1 MSATKELT
9 VGLLIVSDT
18 AAADHATDRAIDTLT
33 AVIAEANAQIRDNA
47 YEWLVE
53 ERRIIPDDTEKIQ
66 EKIKDWCDNKAL
78 SLILTTGGTG
88 FAKRDVT
95 PEAVS
100 ELLDKTASG
109 LVHGMLAASLK
120 ITPFAI
126 MSRPVAGVR
135 GDTVIVTL
143 PGSPKGAKENLESI
157 IKLLPH
163 ACIQAA
169 GGDSR
174 VLHSGGIKKL
184 EKEAG
189 VAPSSGA
196 HDHHSHLHESGGLAS
211 DDAVGMTSGC
221 GHHHGGGGHHAPTPR
236 TQQGGELKSNDLT
249 GDVARRHRSSPYPM
263 ISVKEAHNLVVENIP
278 GPEIVKR
285 KVDANL
291 VGYILAEEVR
301 AKESVPA
308 FRASI
313 VDGYAIVHTDG
324 VGIYPVVGVSHA
336 APGEIKP
343 LEAGQIARITTGAPL
358 PPGATA
364 VVMVEDT
371 RIAKTT
377 DDGTEELE
385 IEILASG
392 LTELENVRE
401 VGSDMKTGDLLLSK
415 GAEITAVGGEIG
427 LLASV
432 GIVEVGVYRKP
443 VVGVL
448 STGDEIVQHDRT
460 GDLSIGEVR
469 DSNRPTLLAAITA
482 RGFEAVDLGI
492 AKDQPGTLEDV
503 LKDALSK
510 VDVIITTGGVSMGE
524 KDLLKPTIERTF
536 NGTIHFGR
544 VAMKPGKP
552 TTFAT
557 IPTEGNISRPIFS
570 LPGNP
575 ASATVTFHLF
585 VLPALRHLSGF
596 IGEDIHLAK
605 ALVTVEEDLVL
616 DPRPEYHRAAIR
628 IDRSGGLVARS
639 TGGQRSSRI
648 GSMEAAN
655 ALLCLPGLS
664 EVGDKR
670 TRIPRGDK
678 VEALII
684 GELKVLDV

>member
-1 MSATKELT
+1 MKRTTNA
-9 VGLLIVSDT
+9 GIT
-18 AAADHATDRAIDTLT
+18 A
-33 AVIAEANAQIRDNA
+33 
-47 YEWLVE
+47 LV
-53 ERRIIPDDTEKIQ
+53 
-66 EKIKDWCDNKAL
+66 
-78 SLILTTGGTG
+78 
-88 FAKRDVT
+88 
-95 PEAVS
+95 
-100 ELLDKTASG
+100 
-109 LVHGMLAASLK
+109 
-120 ITPFAI
+120 AI

-135 GDTVIVTL
+135 GDTVVITL
-143 PGSPKGAKENLESI
+143 PGSPKGARENLESV

-189 VAPSSGA
+189 VAPSGET
-196 HDHHSHLHESGGLAS
+196 HGHHSHLYESGGLAS

-236 TQQGGELKSNDLT
+236 TQQVGELRSNDLS

-263 ISVKEAHNLVVENIP
+263 ISVKEAHKLVLENIP
-278 GPEIVKR
+278 APEIVKR
-285 KVDANL
+285 KVDATL

-313 VDGYAIVHTDG
+313 VDGYAVVHTDG

-336 APGEIKP
+336 APGELKP

-392 LTELENVRE
+392 LAELENVRE

-432 GIVEVGVYRKP
+432 GIVEVEVYKKP

-448 STGDEIVQHDRT
+448 STGDEIVQHDRDK
-460 GDLSIGEVR
+460 DLSIGEVR

-482 RGFEAVDLGI
+482 RRFEAVDLGI

-503 LKDALSK
+503 LRDALSK

-557 IPTEGNISRPIFS
+557 ISTKDNVSRPIFS

-585 VLPALRHLSGF
+585 VLPALRQLSGF

-616 DPRPEYHRAAIR
+616 DPRPEYHRAAVR
-628 IDRSGGLVARS
+628 VDRSGGLVARS

-684 GELKVLDV
+684 GELKVLDA

>member
-33 AVIAEANAQIRDNA
+33 AVIAEANAQIDNNA
-47 YEWLVE
+47 YEWLIE
-53 ERRIIPDDTEKIQ
+53 ERRIIPDDKSKIQ
-66 EKIKDWCDNKAL
+66 EKVKDWCDNKAL
-78 SLILTTGGTG
+78 SLVVTTGGTG

-135 GDTVIVTL
+135 GDTVVITL
-143 PGSPKGAKENLESI
+143 PGSPKGAKENFESI

-174 VLHSGGIKKL
+174 VLHSGGMKKL

-189 VAPSSGA
+189 VAPSGGA
-196 HDHHSHLHESGGLAS
+196 HDHHSHLYESGGLAS

-236 TQQGGELKSNDLT
+236 TQQGGELRSNDLT

-263 ISVKEAHNLVVENIP
+263 ISVKEAHKLVVENIP
-278 GPEIVKR
+278 APEVVKR
-285 KVDANL
+285 KVDAGL
-291 VGYILAEEVR
+291 IGHILAEEVR

-313 VDGYAIVHTDG
+313 VDGYAVVHTDG
-324 VGIYPVVGVSHA
+324 AGVYPVVGVSHA

-358 PPGATA
+358 PLGASA

-401 VGSDMKTGDLLLSK
+401 VGSDMKTGDLLLRK
-415 GAEITAVGGEIG
+415 GAEVTAVGGEIG

-432 GIVEVGVYRKP
+432 GIVEVEVYKKP

-448 STGDEIVQHDRT
+448 STGDEIVQHDRAE
-460 GDLSIGEVR
+460 DLSFGEVR

-510 VDVIITTGGVSMGE
+510 VDLIITTGGVSMGE

-557 IPTEGNISRPIFS
+557 IPIKDDVSRPIFS

-585 VLPALRHLSGF
+585 VLPALRQLSGF
-596 IGEDIHLAK
+596 IGDGIHLAK
-605 ALVTVEEDLVL
+605 ALVIVEEDLVL
-616 DPRPEYHRAAIR
+616 DPRPEYHRAAVR
-628 IDRSGGLVARS
+628 IDRSGSLVARS

>member
-1 MSATKELT
+1 
-9 VGLLIVSDT
+9 
-18 AAADHATDRAIDTLT
+18 
-33 AVIAEANAQIRDNA
+33 
-47 YEWLVE
+47 
-53 ERRIIPDDTEKIQ
+53 
-66 EKIKDWCDNKAL
+66 
-78 SLILTTGGTG
+78 
-88 FAKRDVT
+88 
-95 PEAVS
+95 
-100 ELLDKTASG
+100 
-109 LVHGMLAASLK
+109 MLAASLK

-135 GDTVIVTL
+135 GDTVIITL

-174 VLHSGGIKKL
+174 VIHSGGMKKL

-189 VAPSSGA
+189 VAPHSGA
-196 HDHHSHLHESGGLAS
+196 HDHHSHLYESGGLAS

-221 GHHHGGGGHHAPTPR
+221 GHHHGGGHHAPTPR
-236 TQQGGELKSNDLT
+236 TKNGELRSNDLT

-263 ISVKEAHNLVVENIP
+263 ISVKEAHKLVEENIP
-278 GPEIVKR
+278 APEVVKK
-285 KVDANL
+285 KVDASL

-313 VDGYAIVHTDG
+313 VDGYAVLHTDG

-377 DDGTEELE
+377 DDGVEELE

-401 VGSDMKTGDLLLSK
+401 VGSDMKTGDLLLQK

-432 GIVEVGVYRKP
+432 GIAEVEVYKKP

-448 STGDEIVQHDRT
+448 STGDEIVQHDRAENLT
-460 GDLSIGEVR
+460 LGEVR

-557 IPTEGNISRPIFS
+557 IPTQDSAPKPIFS

-585 VLPALRHLSGF
+585 VLPALRQLAGF
-596 IGEDIHLAK
+596 IGNDIHLAK

-670 TRIPRGDK
+670 TRVPRGDK

-684 GELKVLDV
+684 GDLKVLDV

>member
-263 ISVKEAHNLVVENIP
+263 ISVKEAHKLVVENIP

>member
-9 VGLLIVSDT
+9 IGLLIVSDT

-33 AVIAEANAQIRDNA
+33 AVIAEANAQIHNNA

-189 VAPSSGA
+189 VAPSGRA

-263 ISVKEAHNLVVENIP
+263 ISVKEAHKLVVENIP

-285 KVDANL
+285 KVDSNL

-392 LTELENVRE
+392 LAELENVRE

-427 LLASV
+427 LLSSV
-432 GIVEVGVYRKP
+432 GIVEVEVYRKP

-448 STGDEIVQHDRT
+448 STGDEIVQHDRAR
-460 GDLSIGEVR
+460 DLSIGEVR

-482 RGFEAVDLGI
+482 RGFEAIDLGI

-536 NGTIHFGR
+536 DGTIHFGR

-585 VLPALRHLSGF
+585 VLPALRQLSGF

>member
-1 MSATKELT
+1 M
-9 VGLLIVSDT
+9 
-18 AAADHATDRAIDTLT
+18 
-33 AVIAEANAQIRDNA
+33 
-47 YEWLVE
+47 
-53 ERRIIPDDTEKIQ
+53 
-66 EKIKDWCDNKAL
+66 
-78 SLILTTGGTG
+78 
-88 FAKRDVT
+88 
-95 PEAVS
+95 
-100 ELLDKTASG
+100 LDKTASG
-109 LVHGMLAASLK
+109 LVHGMLASSLK

-174 VLHSGGIKKL
+174 VIHSGGMKQL

-189 VAPSSGA
+189 VASSGGV
-196 HDHHSHLHESGGLAS
+196 HDHHSHLYESGGLAS
-211 DDAVGMTSGC
+211 DDAAGMTSGC
-221 GHHHGGGGHHAPTPR
+221 GHHHHAPTPR
-236 TQQGGELKSNDLT
+236 TQQDGELRSNDLT
-249 GDVARRHRSSPYPM
+249 GDVTQRHRSSPYPM
-263 ISVKEAHNLVVENIP
+263 VSVKEAHKLVAQKIP
-278 GPEIVKR
+278 ASEVVKK
-285 KVDANL
+285 KVDAGL
-291 VGYILAEEVR
+291 VGYILAEDVR

-313 VDGYAIVHTDG
+313 VDGYAVVHTDG

-336 APGEIKP
+336 APGEMKP

-371 RIAKTT
+371 RIAKATE
-377 DDGTEELE
+377 DGTEELE

-401 VGSDMKTGDLLLSK
+401 VGSDMKTGDLLLRK

-432 GIVEVGVYRKP
+432 GIVEIEVYKKP

-448 STGDEIVQHDRT
+448 STGDEIVPHDR
-460 GDLSIGEVR
+460 DEALKVGEVR
-469 DSNRPTLLAAITA
+469 DSNRPTLLAAINA
-482 RGFEAVDLGI
+482 RGYEAVDLGI

-557 IPTEGNISRPIFS
+557 IPVGANASKPIFS

-585 VLPALRHLSGF
+585 VLPALRQLAGY
-596 IGEDIHLAK
+596 IGDDIHLAK
-605 ALVTVEEDLVL
+605 ALVVVEQDLVL

-628 IDRSGGLVARS
+628 IDKSGGLVARS

-684 GELKVLDV
+684 GELKVSGF

>member
-1 MSATKELT
+1 MSSTTTKELT

-33 AVIAEANAQIRDNA
+33 AVIAEANAQIHNNS
-47 YEWLVE
+47 YEWLIE
-53 ERRIIPDDTEKIQ
+53 ERRIIPDDKDKIQ

-78 SLILTTGGTG
+78 SLIVTTGGTG

-100 ELLDKTASG
+100 EMLDKTASG
-109 LVHGMLAASLK
+109 LVHGMLASSLK

-174 VLHSGGIKKL
+174 VIHSGGMKQL

-189 VAPSSGA
+189 VASSGGV
-196 HDHHSHLHESGGLAS
+196 HDHHSHLYESGGLAS
-211 DDAVGMTSGC
+211 DDAAGMTSGC
-221 GHHHGGGGHHAPTPR
+221 GHHHHAPTPR
-236 TQQGGELKSNDLT
+236 TQQDGELRSNDLT
-249 GDVARRHRSSPYPM
+249 GDVTQRHRSSPYPM
-263 ISVKEAHNLVVENIP
+263 VSVKEAHKLVAQKIP
-278 GPEIVKR
+278 ASEVVKK
-285 KVDANL
+285 KVDAGL
-291 VGYILAEEVR
+291 VGYILAEDVR

-313 VDGYAIVHTDG
+313 VDGYAVVHTDG

-336 APGEIKP
+336 APGEMKP

-371 RIAKTT
+371 RIAKATE
-377 DDGTEELE
+377 DGTEELE

-401 VGSDMKTGDLLLSK
+401 VGSDMKTGDLLLRK

-432 GIVEVGVYRKP
+432 GIVEIEVYKKP

-448 STGDEIVQHDRT
+448 STGDEIVPHDR
-460 GDLSIGEVR
+460 DEALKVGEVR
-469 DSNRPTLLAAITA
+469 DSNRPTLLAAINA
-482 RGFEAVDLGI
+482 RGYEAVDLGI
-492 AKDQPGTLEDV
+492 AKDQ
-503 LKDALSK
+503 
-510 VDVIITTGGVSMGE
+510 
-524 KDLLKPTIERTF
+524 
-536 NGTIHFGR
+536 
-544 VAMKPGKP
+544 
-552 TTFAT
+552 
-557 IPTEGNISRPIFS
+557 
-570 LPGNP
+570 
-575 ASATVTFHLF
+575 
-585 VLPALRHLSGF
+585 
-596 IGEDIHLAK
+596 
-605 ALVTVEEDLVL
+605 
-616 DPRPEYHRAAIR
+616 
-628 IDRSGGLVARS
+628 
-639 TGGQRSSRI
+639 
-648 GSMEAAN
+648 
-655 ALLCLPGLS
+655 
-664 EVGDKR
+664 
-670 TRIPRGDK
+670 
-678 VEALII
+678 
-684 GELKVLDV
+684 